1 MRAGGATHAEDLP
14 ACPERVSPRESALLR
29 RGLGAENNSV
39 EPRVFFS
46 VLVWPAAKAAV
57 ILDRNHC
64 GSAGRRRRF
73 RLCRSRRLVDAHG
86 PRRLCSVARSRVS
99 GRHGPRAAA
108 ACSAAR
114 LRVSGRHGSRAAAA
128 CSGIRLRVSG
138 RRGSPSPPGG
148 GRGLVSRSLLRRRSP
163 ASAPGD
169 ARTLR
174 RGLGPQFPDEASLW
188 LVPSTP
194 VARVFLW
201 IGATEGRPELTGL
214 VITASLS
221 GIAGGPARA
230 RPGKPPVCACLVL
243 VGEW

>member
-1 MRAGGATHAEDLP
+1 M
-14 ACPERVSPRESALLR
+14 SPRGSTLLR
-29 RGLGAENNSV
+29 RRLGAENNSV

-86 PRRLCSVARSRVS
+86 LRRLCSVARPRVS

-108 ACSAAR
+108 ACSVA
-114 LRVSGRHGSRAAAA
+114 
-128 CSGIRLRVSG
+128 RLRVSG
-138 RRGSPSPPGG
+138 RRGQPSPPGG
-148 GRGLVSRSLLRRRSP
+148 GSGLVPRSLSRRRSP

-169 ARTLR
+169 ARTLG
-174 RGLGPQFPDEASLW
+174 RGLGPRRTDEAGLW

-194 VARVFLW
+194 VARVFFW
-201 IGATEGRPELTGL
+201 IGAIEGRPELTGL

-221 GIAGGPARA
+221 GIAGGPTRA